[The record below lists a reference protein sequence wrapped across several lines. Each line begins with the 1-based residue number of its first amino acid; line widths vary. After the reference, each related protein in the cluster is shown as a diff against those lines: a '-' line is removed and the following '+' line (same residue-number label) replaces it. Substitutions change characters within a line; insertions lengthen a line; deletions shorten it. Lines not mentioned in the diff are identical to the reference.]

1 MKGLSSKI
9 TKALPLGARLSTCD
23 NSGAKELKIFGVKG
37 HKTVKGRLQ
46 AAGIGD
52 LVFASVISGTPE
64 MRKKTVL
71 AVIARQKRSI
81 RRANG
86 THLRFEDN
94 AAIVLKDEKGNPKGT
109 MLKGAIPKEVAERWP
124 SIAKIATIIV

>member
-1 MKGLSSKI
+1 MKGLSAKT
-9 TKALPLGARLSTCD
+9 TKVMPLGTRLGTCD
-23 NSGAKELKIFGVKG
+23 NSGAKVLKIFGVRG

-46 AAGIGD
+46 AAGVGD
-52 LVFASVISGTPE
+52 LVYASVVSGSPE

-71 AVIARQKRSI
+71 AVIARQKKSF

-86 THLRFEDN
+86 LRLRFEDN

-109 MLKGAIPKEVAERWP
+109 MLKGPIPKEVAERWP
-124 SIAKIATIIV
+124 AIAKIATIIV